1 MYISPLTQCSESLLY
16 PCKNTSKIIIKILHL
31 IQKYTCKIVRC
42 SLEIKKFV
50 KSPCTKNCMYPISRE
65 LVKVAYLCP
74 FLFKTPKLNWPTLK
88 KLCLPHQN
96 QALREAFRIFDKDKS
111 GYIEAREIALTAQ
124 ALGEALSEAELREF
138 MAEADL
144 DGDGRLNYN
153 EFVKIMTSKGDDWS
167 L

>member
-1 MYISPLTQCSESLLY
+1 
-16 PCKNTSKIIIKILHL
+16 
-31 IQKYTCKIVRC
+31 
-42 SLEIKKFV
+42 
-50 KSPCTKNCMYPISRE
+50 MYPISRE

-74 FLFKTPKLNWPTLK
+74 FLFKVQSWIDLLSK
-88 KLCLPHQN
+88 KLCLQHQN

>member
-1 MYISPLTQCSESLLY
+1 
-16 PCKNTSKIIIKILHL
+16 
-31 IQKYTCKIVRC
+31 
-42 SLEIKKFV
+42 
-50 KSPCTKNCMYPISRE
+50 MYPKEIVGFE
-65 LVKVAYLCP
+65 LLTCCIFASG
-74 FLFKTPKLNWPTLK
+74 
-88 KLCLPHQN
+88 N

-167 L
+167 R

>member
-1 MYISPLTQCSESLLY
+1 MLQLG
-16 PCKNTSKIIIKILHL
+16 
-31 IQKYTCKIVRC
+31 
-42 SLEIKKFV
+42 
-50 KSPCTKNCMYPISRE
+50 
-65 LVKVAYLCP
+65 
-74 FLFKTPKLNWPTLK
+74 
-88 KLCLPHQN
+88 N

-153 EFVKIMTSKGDDWS
+153 GSPHLLAKMDLAKAWIRTR
-167 L
+167 LP